1 MTIYKEL
8 NEINTKFYSKCS
20 FAISNFITDKES
32 EAYNGCSFQLNE
44 LNIISRKAKITP
56 KKVGQFVTF
65 WKRNAN
71 GITEPFNESDNFDF
85 YVINVCL
92 GNQLGQFVFP
102 KSVLIAKGIV
112 SKAIKEGKRGFRV
125 YPSWDIATNAQA
137 MKTQK
142 WQLDYFWILH
152 DHLDLNK
159 VGAFYK
165 NL

>member
-20 FAISNFITDKES
+20 FMISNFITDKES
-32 EAYNGCSFQLNE
+32 EAYNGCSFQLNK
-44 LNIISRKAKITP
+44 LGIICRKAKITP

-71 GITEPFNESDNFDF
+71 GITEPFNENDNFDY
-85 YVINVCL
+85 YVINVCS

-102 KSVLIAKGIV
+102 KSVLMAKGIV
-112 SKAIKEGKRGFRV
+112 SKATKEGKRGFRV
-125 YPSWDIATNAQA
+125 YPSWDIATSAQA
-137 MKTQK
+137 IKTQK

-152 DHLDLNK
+152 DDLDLNK
-159 VGAFYK
+159 VDAFYHV
-165 NL
+165 